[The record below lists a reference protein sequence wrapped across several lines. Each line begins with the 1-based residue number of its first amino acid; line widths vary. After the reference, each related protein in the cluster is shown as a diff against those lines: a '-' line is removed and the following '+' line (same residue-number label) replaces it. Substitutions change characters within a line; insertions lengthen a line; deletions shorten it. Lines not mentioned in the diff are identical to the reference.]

1 MSLPRWKAKMSIP
14 CDGRDIV
21 VGIDL
26 GTTNSLVAYMDGNT
40 PCVLPDDD
48 GNPLVPSVISF
59 ADRKILVGVE
69 AKKSWVDRADTTV
82 YSIKRFM
89 GRSAVE
95 IAGDR
100 RFLPFAFDEDQ
111 SRVIHIR
118 VGGKT
123 YTPPELSA
131 MILKE
136 LKKRAE
142 KHFGRPVTKAVITV
156 PAYFNDTQRQATK
169 DSGKIAGL
177 DVLRIVNE
185 PTAAALAYGLDRK
198 NKQTVAV
205 YDLGGGTFDIS
216 ILKLSD
222 GVFRVLSTGGDTHL
236 GGDDFDSRLMEYFI
250 ARFQQEHGRKPEN
263 DPRTI
268 QLLRREAERVKI
280 ELSSRDT
287 TAYRIE
293 LLGFPALTGEMTR
306 NELQGLI
313 GPIAE
318 RTIQPCKQALADAKL
333 TAGELDAVV
342 LVGGSTRMPLV
353 RQLVRELFGREPFT
367 DLNPDEV
374 VALGAAVQADI
385 LAGRRKDTLLL
396 DVIPLSLGLE
406 TMGGV
411 FSRLIHRNTTIP
423 TSAEEMFTTFVD
435 GQTGVDFHVLQGE
448 REMAADNR
456 TLARFR
462 LSRIPP
468 MPAGIP
474 RIAVTFMIDADG
486 ILHVRARETRSGIEQ
501 AIEVHPSSGLT
512 KADVDR
518 FIHESFEHAE
528 EDFQSRQ
535 VAEAVTEAET
545 IIRAVEKSMRE
556 NTDLISEAKRAMIL
570 ASVDHLKSTLD
581 GNEHSAIREA
591 IDELDKVTRDL
602 AEKIVNRAL
611 HDALNK
617 TPTPQSNV

>member
-1 MSLPRWKAKMSIP
+1 MPTPS
-14 CDGRDIV
+14 DNRDIV

-26 GTTNSLVAYMDGNT
+26 GTTNSLVAYVDSDTPRVIAGEDGN
-40 PCVLPDDD
+40 L
-48 GNPLVPSVISF
+48 LVPSVISF
-59 ADRKILVGVE
+59 VDGKPLVGAE
-69 AKKSWVDRADTTV
+69 AKKTWVDRAESTV

-89 GRSAVE
+89 GRGADE
-95 IAGDR
+95 IAEDR
-100 RFLPFAFDEDQ
+100 RFLPFAFDQDE
-111 SRVIHIR
+111 SRVIHIQ
-118 VGGKT
+118 VGGRT

-142 KHFGRPVTKAVITV
+142 RHFGRPISRAVITV

-169 DSGKIAGL
+169 DAGKIAGL

-198 NKQTVAV
+198 SKQTVAV

-236 GGDDFDSRLMEYFI
+236 GGDDFDSRLMEYFS
-250 ARFQQEHGRKPEN
+250 ARFEEHLGRKPDN
-263 DPRTI
+263 SPRTI
-268 QLLRREAERVKI
+268 QVLRREAERVKI
-280 ELSSRDT
+280 ELSNKDRA
-287 TAYRIE
+287 AYRVEIPE
-293 LLGFPALTGEMTR
+293 FDP
-306 NELQGLI
+306 LI
-313 GPIAE
+313 GEITRGEFETLIRPVAE
-318 RTIQPCKQALADAKL
+318 RAAAPCRQALADAKL
-333 TAGELDAVV
+333 TPDQLDAVV
-342 LVGGSTRMPLV
+342 LVGGSTRMPLI
-353 RQLVRELFGREPFT
+353 RQLVRELFGQEPYT

-411 FSRLIHRNTTIP
+411 FSRLIQRNTTIP

-456 TLARFR
+456 TLARFK
-462 LSRIPP
+462 LFGIPP

-486 ILHVRARETRSGIEQ
+486 ILHVRARETRSGVEQ
-501 AIEVHPSSGLT
+501 SIEVKPSSGLT
-512 KADVDR
+512 KDEVDR
-518 FIHESFEHAE
+518 LISESFVHAE
-528 EDFQSRQ
+528 EDFHSRQ
-535 VAEAVTEAET
+535 FAEAATEART
-545 IIRAVEKSMRE
+545 IIQAVEKSIRE
-556 NTDLISEAKRAMIL
+556 HADLIAEAKRAMIL
-570 ASVDHLKSTLD
+570 AAVDHLQETLKGAD
-581 GNEHSAIREA
+581 HGVVRAA
-591 IDELDKVTRDL
+591 IDDVDKVTRDL

-611 HDALNK
+611 HEALKNAEIS
-617 TPTPQSNV
+617 QSP